1 MCTARFYG
9 EERGDSGEASEAP
22 KLQRMSKVVLDR
34 LMSLN
39 ICSLFER
46 TMVFQY
52 VQFILDYQSCSS
64 LQYARSPKNR
74 KIYRRQY
81 KVNHQCS
88 KRNNLVNNLIK
99 LRKYLFCD
107 YGGGGGDPG
116 F

>member
-22 KLQRMSKVVLDR
+22 KLPQRMSKVVLDR

-74 KIYRRQY
+74 KI
-81 KVNHQCS
+81 
-88 KRNNLVNNLIK
+88 
-99 LRKYLFCD
+99 
-107 YGGGGGDPG
+107 
-116 F
+116 